1 MAKVIFEF
9 DETEDRQDVELIVN
23 RLKMSCALDDLKEY
37 RDDLYKGY
45 REEVVVI
52 RDGKI
57 IERGENK
64 TLEDVKKSK
73 GYIEVNEVLNVLDNI
88 LNDVKHLLY

>member
-37 RDDLYKGY
+37 RDDLRY
-45 REEVVVI
+45 
-52 RDGKI
+52 
-57 IERGENK
+57 
-64 TLEDVKKSK
+64 
-73 GYIEVNEVLNVLDNI
+73 
-88 LNDVKHLLY
+88 